1 VTLKELSVEN
11 IRDLMK
17 VLQRQPEALRV
28 FYYHPTNPLGQ
39 PQNGGYS
46 YIFTREEVTKEAFER
61 CL

>member
-1 VTLKELSVEN
+1 MTLKELSVED
-11 IRDLMK
+11 IRNLMK
-17 VLQRQPEALRV
+17 VLKRQPEALKV

-46 YIFTREEVTKEAFER
+46 YIFTREEVIKEAFER